1 MSPGIQAIRGPVLN
15 PSPTGGVEY
24 WPDGVLVGD
33 DRGRIVAAGPWE
45 EVAPR
50 LGLTAEEVP
59 RSAGL
64 ILPPL
69 LDAHIHIPQ
78 HPIRGRFAE
87 NIGADA
93 PGGRLLASLEQNVF
107 PAEGRCESPA
117 HARHVVAAFAAD
129 TLASGVIGGAAYMT
143 VHARATRIAL
153 EQLPDAWSVG
163 LVLMNAR
170 CPAYLR
176 TDEAALADDVASLA
190 AEFGRRLIVTDRFAV
205 SVDTPLRRTGVA
217 LARQHGLRMQT
228 HLNEQR
234 AEKALVEE
242 VLYPDAASYTDVYR
256 RDGLLECAP
265 ILAHCIQM
273 RSEEFDMVAAS
284 GSSIAHC
291 PVSNTLL
298 GSGVMPLDTVRA
310 AGIPHS
316 LCTDVGAS
324 PTTSLFCEMAEFLK
338 VHAGSSAAA
347 TPEEALRLVT
357 VAPARMLGLADR
369 VGTFAPGM
377 EYSFIEVAWDG
388 PAAPADAR
396 EAILAG
402 LLRMSDGDLD
412 AWRGDDPRAQAARRL
427 RQEGLDVGRDL
438 VVLEDDVR
446 AAADRV
452 EGRVRRVTR
461 SGKVAWSLASPTP
474 RVVENALPDPRVT
487 EPPPR

>member
-1 MSPGIQAIRGPVLN
+1 MIAGFQAIRGPVLN
-15 PSPTGGVEY
+15 PSAAAGVDY
-24 WPDGVLVGD
+24 WPDGVLVGN
-33 DRGRIVAAGPWE
+33 DRGRLVAAGSWE
-45 EVAPR
+45 DVAPR
-50 LGLTAEEVP
+50 LGLAAEQVP
-59 RSAGL
+59 RAVGL

-87 NIGADA
+87 NIGADP

-153 EQLPDAWSVG
+153 EQLPDAWRVG
-163 LVLMNAR
+163 LVLMNGR

-176 TDEAALADDVASLA
+176 TDEAALADDIAALA

-205 SVDTPLRRTGVA
+205 SVDTPLRRKGVA
-217 LARQHGLRMQT
+217 LAKRHGLRMQT

-256 RDGLLECAP
+256 RDGLLDCEP

-273 RSEEFDMVAAS
+273 RPEEFDMVAAS

-298 GSGVMPLDTVRA
+298 GSGVMQLDAVRA

-324 PTTSLFCEMAEFLK
+324 PTTSLFCEMAQFLK

-357 VAPARMLGLADR
+357 VAPARLLGLADR
-369 VGTFAPGM
+369 VGSFAPGM

-396 EAILAG
+396 EAVLAG

-412 AWRGDDPRAQAARRL
+412 AWRDGAPLAQAAKRL
-427 RQEGLDVGRDL
+427 RAEGLDWGSDL
-438 VVLEDDVR
+438 ALLEADVR
-446 AAADRV
+446 TTAGRM
-452 EGRVRRVTR
+452 ESRVRRVTLAGR
-461 SGKVAWSLASPTP
+461 TAWAAVPLSKHPLS
-474 RVVENALPDPRVT
+474 
-487 EPPPR
+487 